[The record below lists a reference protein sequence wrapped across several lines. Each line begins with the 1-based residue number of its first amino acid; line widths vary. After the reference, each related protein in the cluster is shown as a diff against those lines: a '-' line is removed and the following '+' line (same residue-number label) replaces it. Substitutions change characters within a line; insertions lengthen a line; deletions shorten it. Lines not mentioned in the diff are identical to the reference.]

1 MTHSHPAARSR
12 RSRRGTG
19 GFLLLEILLAVAIFV
34 VGVIALGR
42 CVSNCIIA
50 QEVRNQEERARLALQ
65 NAMLEIQASPVLPDE
80 NHRTKLE
87 GMFAGMTLIERR
99 HTLSV
104 ENEDQVLMPDLHE
117 ITLTVEWTDHD
128 KLAHSRAIA
137 FTMLRGRG

>member
-1 MTHSHPAARSR
+1 MTPLHAAGRSR
-12 RSRRGTG
+12 RPTRGAA
-19 GFLLLEILLAVAIFV
+19 GFLLIELLLAVTIFV

-42 CVSNCIIA
+42 CVGNCMTA

-99 HTLSV
+99 RTLSV

-117 ITLTVEWTDHD
+117 ITLTVEWTDHN
-128 KLAHSRAIA
+128 KLAHSRAVA
-137 FTMLRGRG
+137 FTLMRGRG

>member
-1 MTHSHPAARSR
+1 MTPFHAPGHSR
-12 RSRRGTG
+12 RSTRGAA
-19 GFLLLEILLAVAIFV
+19 GFLLIELLLAVTIFV

-42 CVSNCIIA
+42 CVGNCMTA

-80 NHRTKLE
+80 NHRAKLE

-99 HTLSV
+99 RTLSV

-117 ITLTVEWTDHD
+117 ITLTVEWTDHN
-128 KLAHSRAIA
+128 KLAHSRAVA
-137 FTMLRGRG
+137 FTLMRGRG